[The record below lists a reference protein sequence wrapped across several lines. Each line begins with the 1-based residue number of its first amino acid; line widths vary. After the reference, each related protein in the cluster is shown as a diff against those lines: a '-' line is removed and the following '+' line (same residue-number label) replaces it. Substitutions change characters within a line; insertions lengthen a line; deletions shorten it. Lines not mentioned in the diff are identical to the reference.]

1 MQIILKHIWK
11 NYPKITK
18 AFNKITKTK
27 IIMKTENIKIKANL
41 KY

>member
-1 MQIILKHIWK
+1 MKKLPK
-11 NYPKITK
+11 NYK

-41 KY
+41 K